1 MTAADKDDGE
11 VAMLSF
17 GVLKLAHSD
26 ANKLV
31 NVKVAM
37 CKLSLAATIQ
47 VRIPG
52 LLQRKK
58 NETKSQVYRTSE

>member
-1 MTAADKDDGE
+1 
-11 VAMLSF
+11 MLSF

-26 ANKLV
+26 ANELV
-31 NVKVAM
+31 NVKVAI
-37 CKLSLAATIQ
+37 CKLSLAAMIQ

-58 NETKSQVYRTSE
+58 NETESQAYRTSEYRDKDNYDLLP